1 MRNNAWFFESYE
13 RDASPSRKKFDDSAR
28 IEAAPRVCPK
38 WRIMRALL
46 LFVAL
51 LLTGKTSSEM
61 PAQVS
66 SSATSPASSDRTT
79 AVLFEFQEP
88 VSEPIWEGL
97 KNELDRNAAPAWPE
111 RPMIWM
117 KRQQF
122 QKTMEYPD
130 VVQVRLHGHCK
141 AQLTTDWQFA
151 DGPLG
156 WVYMTKEGIQ
166 PIAYVNCDR
175 IGQTLEHEFRGMN
188 FRERQQ
194 KFARAI
200 SRVVAHELTHIFSQR
215 AKHSSS
221 GLQRAYLTAGELTK
235 EGLL

>member
-1 MRNNAWFFESYE
+1 MRNNARLFESYKQ
-13 RDASPSRKKFDDSAR
+13 DPSACRKKFDDSAR
-28 IEAAPRVCPK
+28 IETGSPVCAK
-38 WRIMRALL
+38 WRIMRALILFMAL
-46 LFVAL
+46 LF
-51 LLTGKTSSEM
+51 TGEVSSGM
-61 PAQVS
+61 PAPAS
-66 SSATSPASSDRTT
+66 SPASSDRTT

-88 VSEPIWEGL
+88 VSEPVWEGL

-130 VVQVRLHGHCK
+130 VVQVRLRGHCK
-141 AQLTTDWQFA
+141 AELTADWQFSE
-151 DGPLG
+151 GPLG
-156 WVYMTKEGIQ
+156 WVYMTKDGIQ

-175 IGQTLEHEFRGMN
+175 IGQTLEREFRGMS
-188 FRERQQ
+188 FRERQH

-200 SRVVAHELTHIFSQR
+200 SRVVGHELTHIFTQR
-215 AKHSSS
+215 AKHSSG
-221 GLQRAYLTAGELTK
+221 GLQRAYLSAGELAK

>member
-1 MRNNAWFFESYE
+1 MRNVAWLFESCK

-28 IEAAPRVCPK
+28 IEASSPVCAK

-51 LLTGKTSSEM
+51 LLTGKTSSAM

-79 AVLFEFQEP
+79 AVLFEFQGP
-88 VSEPIWEGL
+88 V
-97 KNELDRNAAPAWPE
+97 LDRNAAPAWPE

-117 KRQQF
+117 KRQQL
-122 QKTMEYPD
+122 QKSMEYPD
-130 VVQVRLHGHCK
+130 VVQVRLRGHCQ
-141 AQLTTDWQFA
+141 AEVTTDWQFA

-175 IGQTLEHEFRGMN
+175 IGQTLEREFRGMS
-188 FRERQQ
+188 FRERQR

-200 SRVVAHELTHIFSQR
+200 SRVVAHELTHIFTQR
-215 AKHSSS
+215 AKHSSG